1 MIYEGSFTFCQ
12 KLSSQV
18 YLPLVSN
25 FSKNTYS
32 HTFHNN
38 PLDKKLWKQSELS
51 SPLDTEAGESV
62 GPQLIF
68 FCCFFI
74 FAKFL
79 QGVAPM

>member
-38 PLDKKLWKQSELS
+38 PLDKKLWKQSQLS
-51 SPLDTEAGESV
+51 SPLDTEAGVRWTSV
-62 GPQLIF
+62 DIF
-68 FCCFFI
+68 LLFFHI
-74 FAKFL
+74 C
-79 QGVAPM
+79 